1 MNSARAAASSRGFLA
16 STKFDVTFKGRAAHA
31 GASPETGHNALA
43 AASTAVLNLLAIP
56 RHSGGSSR
64 VNIGT
69 LHGGTGRQRHPRR
82 SGDDAG
88 NTRPLPTEINE
99 YMYAAAERICKSA
112 AAMYECGYE
121 SRFMAR
127 PAVPSVTPSWSGV
140 SSVL

>member
-1 MNSARAAASSRGFLA
+1 MNSAPVAASSRGFLA

-69 LHGGTGRQRHPRR
+69 LHGGTGRNVIPEE
-82 SGDDAG
+82 AVMTLE
-88 NTRPLPTEINE
+88 TRGLTTEINE